1 MADNVQLNSGTG
13 GDIAA
18 ADDIGG
24 VKFQRVKC
32 VLGADGTND
41 GDISKTNPMP
51 SREVT
56 PNADTGLTSIPTSLT
71 AVPSIGAATA
81 IALIGVHVCNPSGAA
96 ITFSLTDGGGTYLI
110 YQEQIAARGHLT
122 LPFFRMPVTGLKWL
136 ASGNGLVGKAWGT
149 LQ

>member
-56 PNADTGLTSIPTSLT
+56 PNADTDVADGC
-71 AVPSIGAATA
+71 AVHRRGDSDCA
-81 IALIGVHVCNPSGAA
+81 
-96 ITFSLTDGGGTYLI
+96 DRR
-110 YQEQIAARGHLT
+110 ARLQSERRRDHL
-122 LPFFRMPVTGLKWL
+122 
-136 ASGNGLVGKAWGT
+136 
-149 LQ
+149 